1 MSIRVFIEDNKL
13 LVEYSPDNGVKWI
26 DEIIKTDEEFMLK
39 KTFIFRQQDFY
50 QYIETDDSQRTF
62 VIGLIED
69 GYFRIEKRILDTT
82 HDVLIHTSVRIS
94 IKTFISNNNFSIFKR
109 FDKLANQQ
117 IIIGGDTYSDSIL
130 EEVFIDIINS
140 LPSSTEIRYYID
152 SRITNVLGQYLEN
165 VKDSGK
171 AFERYL
177 DRRITL
183 SPFNSLDSLRSYET
197 EKYAFILEN
206 LKMMLDN
213 SNSYSENDWRDK
225 ILEIILLLYPK
236 YIKCFPE
243 VPINDYYSSP
253 TTMTVRRIDLMLVD
267 SIGNI
272 DVIEIKKPFE
282 FCVVTKNVYR
292 DNYTPLKELSGT
304 IMQVEKYL
312 FHLNKW
318 GVNGEKALT
327 LRYQSQL
334 PNELTIKVTNPK
346 GLIIIGR
353 DHNLSERQRFD
364 FEIIKRKYSNI
375 MDIITYD
382 DLLKRL
388 ENIIDRFRIQ

>member
-13 LVEYSPDNGVKWI
+13 LIEYSPDNGVKWI
-26 DEIIKTDEEFMLK
+26 DEIIKTDEEFTLK
-39 KTFIFRQQDFY
+39 RTFTFRQQDFY
-50 QYIETDDSQRTF
+50 EYNETDDTERTF
-62 VIGLIED
+62 VIGFIED

-82 HDVLIHTSVRIS
+82 QDVLIHTSVRIS
-94 IKTFISNNNFSIFKR
+94 IKTFISNNDFSIFKR
-109 FDKLANQQ
+109 FDRLANQQ
-117 IIIGGDTYSDSIL
+117 IIIGGDKYPNSIP
-130 EEVFIDIINS
+130 EEVFIDILNS
-140 LPSSTEIRYYID
+140 LPSTTELRYYID
-152 SRITNVLGQYLEN
+152 SRITNVLTQYLEN

-177 DRRITL
+177 DKRITL
-183 SPFNSLDSLRSYET
+183 APFNSLDSLKGYET
-197 EKYAFILEN
+197 EKYAFILDN
-206 LKMMLDN
+206 LKTMLEN
-213 SNSYSENDWRDK
+213 SNSYSENDWQNK

-236 YIKCFPE
+236 YIKCFSE
-243 VPINDYYSSP
+243 VRINDYYSNP
-253 TTMTVRRIDLMLVD
+253 TTTTERRIDLMLVD

-327 LRYQSQL
+327 LRYKSQL
-334 PNELTIKVTNPK
+334 PNELSIKVTNPK

-353 DHNLSERQRFD
+353 DYNLSESQRFD

-388 ENIIDRFRIQ
+388 ENIIDRFRI

>member
-13 LVEYSPDNGVKWI
+13 LIEYSPDNGVKWI
-26 DEIIKTDEEFMLK
+26 DEIVKTDEEFTLK
-39 KTFIFRQQDFY
+39 RTFTFRQQDFY
-50 QYIETDDSQRTF
+50 EYNETDDSERTF
-62 VIGLIED
+62 VIGFIED

-82 HDVLIHTSVRIS
+82 QDVLIHTSVRIS
-94 IKTFISNNNFSIFKR
+94 IKTFISNNDFSIFKR
-109 FDKLANQQ
+109 FDRLANQQ
-117 IIIGGDTYSDSIL
+117 IIIGGDKYPNSIP
-130 EEVFIDIINS
+130 EEVFIDILNS
-140 LPSSTEIRYYID
+140 LPSTTELRYYID
-152 SRITNVLGQYLEN
+152 SRITNVLTQYLEN

-177 DRRITL
+177 DKRITL
-183 SPFNSLDSLRSYET
+183 APFNSLDSLKGYET
-197 EKYAFILEN
+197 EKYAFILDN
-206 LKMMLDN
+206 LKTMLEN
-213 SNSYSENDWRDK
+213 SNSYSENDWQNK

-236 YIKCFPE
+236 YIKCFSE
-243 VPINDYYSSP
+243 VRINDYYSNP
-253 TTMTVRRIDLMLVD
+253 TTTTERRIDLMLVD

-334 PNELTIKVTNPK
+334 PNELSIKVTNPK

-353 DHNLSERQRFD
+353 DYNLSESQRFD

-388 ENIIDRFRIQ
+388 ENIINRFRI

>member
-13 LVEYSPDNGVKWI
+13 LIEYSPDNGVKWI
-26 DEIIKTDEEFMLK
+26 DEIIKTDEEFTLK
-39 KTFIFRQQDFY
+39 RTFTFRQQDFY
-50 QYIETDDSQRTF
+50 EYNETDDSERTF
-62 VIGLIED
+62 VIGFIED

-82 HDVLIHTSVRIS
+82 QDVLIHTSVRIS
-94 IKTFISNNNFSIFKR
+94 IKTFISNNDFSIFKR
-109 FDKLANQQ
+109 FDRLANQQ
-117 IIIGGDTYSDSIL
+117 IIIGGDTYPNSIQ
-130 EEVFIDIINS
+130 EEVFIEIINS
-140 LPSSTEIRYYID
+140 LPSATELRYYID

-183 SPFNSLDSLRSYET
+183 PPFNSLDSLRSYET

-206 LKMMLDN
+206 LKTMLDN
-213 SNSYSENDWRDK
+213 SDSYSENDWQDK

-236 YIKCFPE
+236 YIKCFSE
-243 VPINDYYSSP
+243 VRINDYYSNP
-253 TTMTVRRIDLMLVD
+253 TRTTTRRIDLMLVD

-282 FCVVTKNVYR
+282 FCVITKNTYR
-292 DNYTPLKELSGT
+292 DNFTPMKELSGT

-318 GVNGEKALT
+318 GVSGEKALT
-327 LRYQSQL
+327 LKYQSQL

-353 DHNLSERQRFD
+353 DHNLTESQRFD

-388 ENIIDRFRIQ
+388 ENIINRFITQ

>member
-13 LVEYSPDNGVKWI
+13 LIEYSPDNGVKWI
-26 DEIIKTDEEFMLK
+26 DEIIKTDEEFTLK
-39 KTFIFRQQDFY
+39 RTFTFRQQDFY
-50 QYIETDDSQRTF
+50 EYNETDDSERTF
-62 VIGLIED
+62 VIGFIED

-82 HDVLIHTSVRIS
+82 QDVLIHTSVRIS
-94 IKTFISNNNFSIFKR
+94 IKTFISNNDFSIFKR
-109 FDKLANQQ
+109 FDRLANQQ
-117 IIIGGDTYSDSIL
+117 IIIGGDTYPNSIQ
-130 EEVFIDIINS
+130 EEVFIEIINS
-140 LPSSTEIRYYID
+140 LPSATELRYYID

-183 SPFNSLDSLRSYET
+183 PPFNSLDSLRSYET

-206 LKMMLDN
+206 LKTMLDN
-213 SNSYSENDWRDK
+213 SDSYSENDWQDK

-236 YIKCFPE
+236 YIKCFSE
-243 VPINDYYSSP
+243 VRINDYYSNP
-253 TTMTVRRIDLMLVD
+253 TRTTTRRIDLMLVD

-282 FCVVTKNVYR
+282 FCVITKNTYR
-292 DNYTPLKELSGT
+292 DNFTPMKELSGT

-327 LRYQSQL
+327 LKYQSQL

-353 DHNLSERQRFD
+353 DHNLTESQRFD

-388 ENIIDRFRIQ
+388 ENIINRFITQ